1 MTSII
6 PELTI
11 KQQTT
16 TNSTKMTRS
25 LFQKSLVLLYYNRL
39 NPRIMNAA
47 HDTYEND
54 YAYFSFKE
62 DILFITYKPNI
73 TLNLKVAQLV
83 VADRIRFQ
91 NEKSYL
97 ILCDIRGIVHSEKA
111 GRDYLAHSGSLLIK
125 AVSLLVH
132 ENVLLS
138 MTTFYLQVSRP
149 PVPTQIF
156 TDEGRALAYLKS
168 FL

>member
-16 TNSTKMTRS
+16 TNSTKMTTS
-25 LFQKSLVLLYYNRL
+25 LFQKSLVLLHSNRL
-39 NPRIMNAA
+39 KPRIMYAA

-91 NEKSYL
+91 NEKSCF
-97 ILCDIRGIVHSEKA
+97 IMCDIRGIVSSEKA

-156 TDEGRALAYLKS
+156 TDEVRALAYLKS

>member
-1 MTSII
+1 MHA
-6 PELTI
+6 
-11 KQQTT
+11 
-16 TNSTKMTRS
+16 
-25 LFQKSLVLLYYNRL
+25 V
-39 NPRIMNAA
+39 

-54 YAYFSFKE
+54 YACFSLKE
-62 DILFITYKPNI
+62 DILFITYKPNL

-97 ILCDIRGIVHSEKA
+97 VLCDIRGIIHSEKA
-111 GRDYLAHSGSLLIK
+111 GRDYLAHTGSLLIK
-125 AVSLLVH
+125 AVSLLVN

-156 TDEGRALAYLKS
+156 TDEVRALAYLKS
-168 FL
+168 IL